1 MMVTKISETA
11 ATVTELMIAKN
22 DEEFD
27 RNRVSVIEEEFLI
40 WAIIDGLLLV
50 AILCGNIL
58 TILAVRYSRRLRSV
72 ISNHF
77 VLSLAISDILVGL
90 TLPYHLTFYL
100 GSDLGS
106 SKHWCLLRFFFVI
119 MACCVS
125 IWNLIAI
132 ALDRYIAICYPL
144 HYSRY
149 MTRRVALTLMAIGW
163 IVGFTIAAIPVIWNK
178 WEHAKE
184 CEFDQ
189 IFYPWYMVGVITPV
203 FSLVWFCMLFVYCRI
218 WREASKQV
226 KQLRTTGQQEGT
238 SDWKSVQM
246 VLLILGC
253 FTICWLPYF
262 IVACS
267 QIYRLIENSS
277 AVAYMAAF
285 TLAMSNS
292 AMNPLIYAWK
302 NSNFR
307 QAFINLLKCKS
318 PDTLEP
324 SQSMRSNLHRKSSS
338 AQHQDTLSGA
348 FPNYSTPP
356 FMQRKI
362 EPMGAMGI
370 TFEEDEDKISTHDS
384 IHDIKSNNNV
394 NNMTNASGNPPPV
407 TIKIESDIQNNSI
420 VISTTTL
427 ASQDDKSVN
436 ITAVVTESK
445 AQNEEVKSEG
455 TLRTGNLIVN
465 RLMEN
470 YGYDANDEDVR
481 KFRENFLN
489 INSIDGHSKIKSRST
504 NSISITK
511 SPNKSNSHG
520 SIFDYTHSKQQ
531 KINEKTNDSS
541 IEGKSFNQTFFPP
554 FNFGRKYISKSFNN
568 GGTTTTVHGLDNC
581 INGSCR
587 KSTELNFK
595 A

>member
-1 MMVTKISETA
+1 FV
-11 ATVTELMIAKN
+11 
-22 DEEFD
+22 
-27 RNRVSVIEEEFLI
+27 I

-58 TILAVRYSRRLRSV
+58 TILAVRFSRRLRSV

-100 GSDLGS
+100 GSELGS

-149 MTRRVALTLMAIGW
+149 MTRKIALCLMAFGW
-163 IVGFTIAAIPVIWNK
+163 IVGLTIAAIPLIWNK
-178 WEHAKE
+178 WEHAQE

-203 FSLVWFCMLFVYCRI
+203 FSLVWLCMLFVYCRI

-267 QIYRLIENSS
+267 QIYRIIESSS

-307 QAFINLLKCKS
+307 QAFCNLLKCKS

-338 AQHQDTLSGA
+338 AQHQDTISGA

-362 EPMGAMGI
+362 EPIHAMGI
-370 TFEEDEDKISTHDS
+370 TFEEDEDKISTHEGFET
-384 IHDIKSNNNV
+384 KV
-394 NNMTNASGNPPPV
+394 NRCNDMTNVSSNPPPPV
-407 TIKIESDIQNNSI
+407 TIKIESDMKNSI

-427 ASQDDKSVN
+427 PTLQDDETLTTI
-436 ITAVVTESK
+436 ITNGDTK
-445 AQNEEVKSEG
+445 TQNENDGKTVK
-455 TLRTGNLIVN
+455 TGNLIVN
-465 RLMEN
+465 QLMEN
-470 YGYDANDEDVR
+470 YGYDASDDDIK
-481 KFRENFLN
+481 KFKENSLN
-489 INSIDGHSKIKSRST
+489 INFCSTMNGQSKIKSRSA
-504 NSISITK
+504 NSIAITR

-520 SIFDYTHSKQQ
+520 AIFDFSHSKYRM
-531 KINEKTNDSS
+531 NEKVNDSNNDTNS
-541 IEGKSFNQTFFPP
+541 EGKSVNKNLFPA
-554 FNFGRKYISKSFNN
+554 FNFRRKYISKSFN
-568 GGTTTTVHGLDNC
+568 TSKSTAQGLDKS
-581 INGSCR
+581 NGSCDNSNR
-587 KSTELNFK
+587 KSVELNYN

>member
-1 MMVTKISETA
+1 
-11 ATVTELMIAKN
+11 
-22 DEEFD
+22 
-27 RNRVSVIEEEFLI
+27 
-40 WAIIDGLLLV
+40 
-50 AILCGNIL
+50 
-58 TILAVRYSRRLRSV
+58 
-72 ISNHF
+72 
-77 VLSLAISDILVGL
+77 
-90 TLPYHLTFYL
+90 
-100 GSDLGS
+100 
-106 SKHWCLLRFFFVI
+106 
-119 MACCVS
+119 
-125 IWNLIAI
+125 
-132 ALDRYIAICYPL
+132 
-144 HYSRY
+144 
-149 MTRRVALTLMAIGW
+149 
-163 IVGFTIAAIPVIWNK
+163 
-178 WEHAKE
+178 
-184 CEFDQ
+184 
-189 IFYPWYMVGVITPV
+189 
-203 FSLVWFCMLFVYCRI
+203 
-218 WREASKQV
+218 
-226 KQLRTTGQQEGT
+226 
-238 SDWKSVQM
+238 M

-267 QIYRLIENSS
+267 QIYHLLENSS

-362 EPMGAMGI
+362 EPMNAMGI
-370 TFEEDEDKISTHDS
+370 TFEEDEDRISTHEVLAA
-384 IHDIKSNNNV
+384 KSSTS
-394 NNMTNASGNPPPV
+394 NMTNAGCSPPSV
-407 TIKIESDIQNNSI
+407 TIKIESDMKNSI

-427 ASQDDKSVN
+427 ADQHDDIHS
-436 ITAVVTESK
+436 ITNTDSK
-445 AQNEEVKSEG
+445 AQSESKQDVRSENG

-470 YGYDANDEDVR
+470 YGYDSSGDDIK
-481 KFRENFLN
+481 KFKENFLN
-489 INSIDGHSKIKSRST
+489 ISGPTTIDGSSKLKSKST
-504 NSISITK
+504 NSIAITK

-520 SIFDYTHSKQQ
+520 SIFDYSHSKH
-531 KINEKTNDSS
+531 KNDERINEALETGS
-541 IEGKSFNQTFFPP
+541 EGKAMNKTLFPT

-568 GGTTTTVHGLDNC
+568 TTTVHDFDKC
-581 INGSCR
+581 NGISDKSCR
-587 KSTELNFK
+587 KSTELNFH